1 MKYTSA
7 LAVFTASVVGSTA
20 FAEIDASKLPPA
32 AAKKGLT
39 YATDIKP
46 LLDASCVRCHGG
58 ERPKAG
64 LRLDSRENILK
75 GSKEGPVVVAG
86 NSVKSPLLIAVSQLD
101 PELSMPPKRGGGR
114 GPGGFGGP
122 GRPGGPRGTN
132 APAGVPGQRP
142 GGPGGAGGSGGP
154 GGPGG
159 NFTPPKPLTPE
170 QVGLVRAWI
179 DQGAK

>member
-86 NSVKSPLLIAVSQLD
+86 
-101 PELSMPPKRGGGR
+101 GR
-114 GPGGFGGP
+114 GAKAA
-122 GRPGGPRGTN
+122 RVC
-132 APAGVPGQRP
+132 GVRLPP
-142 GGPGGAGGSGGP
+142 P
-154 GGPGG
+154 
-159 NFTPPKPLTPE
+159 TPPPP
-170 QVGLVRAWI
+170 
-179 DQGAK
+179 

>member
-7 LAVFTASVVGSTA
+7 IALVIASVAGATA
-20 FAEIDASKLPPA
+20 FAGIDVSKLPPA
-32 AAKKGLT
+32 ATKKGVT

-46 LLDASCVRCHGG
+46 ILQASCFRCHGG

-64 LRLDSRENILK
+64 LRLDSLESVLK
-75 GSKEGPVVVAG
+75 GSKEGPVVVVGDSA
-86 NSVKSPLLIAVSQLD
+86 KSLLLIAVSQLD
-101 PELSMPPKRGGGR
+101 SELSMPPKPGSGRGGR
-114 GPGGFGGP
+114 GGFGGP
-122 GRPGGPRGTN
+122 GVPRGTN
-132 APAGVPGQRP
+132 APSGGPGQRP
-142 GGPGGAGGSGGP
+142 RGP

-159 NFTPPKPLTPE
+159 NQPPAKPLTPE